1 MWCSFVTDP
10 AASPLR
16 VAFAVGRSLGPA
28 NRRNRLR
35 RRLRALVARSAERA
49 GVDSGWLLIG
59 TNPSALEQTFESL
72 GREVDA
78 LLQEVTAPTITRSGQ
93 R

>member
-28 NRRNRLR
+28 TRRNRLR
-35 RRLRALVARSAERA
+35 RRFRALVARSAERA
-49 GVDSGWLLIG
+49 GVDSGWLLI
-59 TNPSALEQTFESL
+59 TIPSALEQTFELL
-72 GREVDA
+72 GREIDA
-78 LLQEVTAPTITRSGQ
+78 PLQQVTVATNIRTDQP
-93 R
+93 